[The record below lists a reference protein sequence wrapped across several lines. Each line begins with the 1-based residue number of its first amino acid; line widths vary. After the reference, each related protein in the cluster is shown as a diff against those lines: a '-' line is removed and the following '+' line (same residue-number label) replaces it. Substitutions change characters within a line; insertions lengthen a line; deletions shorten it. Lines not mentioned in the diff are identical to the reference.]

1 MNHLSPSE
9 LVEWLEGTLAA
20 RRAEHVN
27 ACETCQASV
36 TELQEITQRVSASE
50 GAVPEP
56 SPLFWDHLS
65 TRIREAVAAEQ
76 VGRTPWWL
84 AAARPFAP
92 VAAAVILLV
101 LVSATVVIRRSAPP
115 ASVEPAREV
124 THVEPGMDVDVTVDS
139 ENREVWEVLTA
150 AAADLE
156 LEEAHAAGLSV
167 QPSAID
173 RAVQRLTADEL
184 NELGRLLQ
192 SELKRS
198 SN

>member
-9 LVEWLEGTLAA
+9 LVERLDGTLAA
-20 RRAEHVN
+20 RRAEHVES
-27 ACETCQASV
+27 CETCQAAV
-36 TELQEITQRVSASE
+36 AELQDVADRVSASE
-50 GAVPEP
+50 SAVPEP

-65 TRIREAVAAEQ
+65 TRIRETVAVEQ

-84 AAARPFAP
+84 TTVRPFAP
-92 VAAAVILLV
+92 VAAAVILMV
-101 LVSATVVIRRSAPP
+101 LVSATVVIHRAAP
-115 ASVEPAREV
+115 AANVESGREV
-124 THVEPGMDVDVTVDS
+124 AYVEPGMDVDITIDPA
-139 ENREVWEVLTA
+139 NREVWAVLTA

-156 LEEAHAAGLSV
+156 LEDAHAAGLSV
-167 QPSAID
+167 QPSTVD
-173 RAVQRLTADEL
+173 RALQRLTADEL